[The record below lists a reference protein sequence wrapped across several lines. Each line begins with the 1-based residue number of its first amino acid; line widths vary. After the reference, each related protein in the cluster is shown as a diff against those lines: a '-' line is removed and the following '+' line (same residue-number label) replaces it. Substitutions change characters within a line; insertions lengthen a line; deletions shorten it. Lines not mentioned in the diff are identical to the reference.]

1 MQTDSRAKRVMP
13 APLPPA
19 ETNPPAIFPMNNTS
33 FPIGAQAGVGHIPV
47 LLHEAVA
54 FLTPRPGGVY
64 VDATFGGGGHTRK
77 ILEASAP
84 DGQVLA
90 LDADLEAVA
99 RAERLISETGVGD
112 RLRVVHANFA
122 SLDEVVRD
130 AGVGLVDGVL
140 FDLGLSSF
148 QLDDAGRGFS
158 FRFGGPIDMRLDP
171 SEGAPVAEMVNTL
184 PEDELANIIYEFGE
198 EPKSRRIARAIV
210 RERERAPITRTDVL
224 ADIVASAVG
233 GRRGADTHPAT
244 RTFQALRIAR
254 NRELS
259 ALTDGLNAALGALAP
274 GGRLVSIAF
283 HSLEDRIVKQF
294 IATESAA
301 CICPPELPVCI
312 CDQQPRLRKVTGRAV
327 KPGADEIAANPRARS
342 AVLRA
347 AERLPLE
354 STGPAVSPSLQSG
367 SGAERRTS

>member
-1 MQTDSRAKRVMP
+1 MKMKTSR
-13 APLPPA
+13 
-19 ETNPPAIFPMNNTS
+19 FPT
-33 FPIGAQAGVGHIPV
+33 GALAGTGHIPV
-47 LLHEAVA
+47 LLREAIE
-54 FLTPRPGGVY
+54 FLAPRTGGTY

-77 ILEASAP
+77 ILKASAP
-84 DGQVLA
+84 DGRVLA
-90 LDADLEAVA
+90 LDADPEAVG
-99 RAERLISETGVGD
+99 RAERLIAEPGVGD

-122 SLDEVVRD
+122 RLGEIVRD
-130 AGVGLVDGVL
+130 AGVGPVDGVL

-184 PEDELANIIYEFGE
+184 PEDELANIIYEYGE

-224 ADIVASAVG
+224 ADIVSNAVG

-259 ALTDGLNAALGALAP
+259 ALTDGLSAALDALAP
-274 GGRLVSIAF
+274 GGRLVTIAF

-294 IATESAA
+294 IATEAA
-301 CICPPELPVCI
+301 SCICPPELPVCV
-312 CDQQPRLRKVTGRAV
+312 CDQHPRLRKLTGKAV
-327 KPGADEIAANPRARS
+327 KPGGDEIAANPRARS

-354 STGPAVSPSLQSG
+354 STRRAASPNREAG
-367 SGAERRTS
+367 SGVERRIR